1 MTGIPL
7 LKMKKYSAF
16 LICSMMSLAACQQ
29 NGSQGIRVVD
39 SIHYDTSSG
48 EQYLPEGFIE
58 YDSVRF
64 SDGSYVTYRMQE
76 APMNSLTEF
85 VDAEGRTIAT
95 LSQASECEPQVIIYR
110 YRSDGQLAGLLYFDE
125 PVELQGGMQEN
136 YRDWFGEEVGKDFYE
151 AFRLRIETMDYD
163 HPDSVLYHSVSLS
176 YDDEGK
182 ARKATDTRTGRT
194 IEAPDGYWLDAE
206 VTPAAYFWMSDLRGG
221 RYFFKVCVCPEE
233 PWPVEYTL
241 MRYAD
246 FIPAQEETYKDGVLT
261 RVVLY
266 PSTEDGDMYQEMR
279 TRESRDGQTI
289 YKKTFCHQPD
299 TLKRIWHEGR
309 LVREQTISPYGTIL
323 EQTDYEYALP
333 ASIVRVTREKLDYA
347 SRQMRRVEEFTTSL
361 EEMDDE
367 DDEMRPMKDDIDWS
381 NVYE

>member
-1 MTGIPL
+1 MTGILL

-16 LICSMMSLAACQQ
+16 VICGMMSMAACQQ

-76 APMNSLTEF
+76 APMNRLTEF

-95 LSQASECEPQVIIYR
+95 LSQASECDPQVIIYR
-110 YRSDGQLAGLLYFDE
+110 YRSDGQLASLLYFDE

-136 YRDWFGEEVGKDFYE
+136 YRDWMGDEAGKDFYE
-151 AFRLRIETMDYD
+151 TFRHRIETMDYD
-163 HPDSVLYHSVSLS
+163 HPDSVLYHSVILS
-176 YDDEGK
+176 YDDYGC
-182 ARKATDTRTGRT
+182 ARKAMDTRTGRT
-194 IEAPDGYWLDAE
+194 IEAPDGYWLDVE

-221 RYFFKVCVCPEE
+221 RYFFKVCVCPGE
-233 PWPVEYTL
+233 PLPVEYTL

-261 RVVLY
+261 KVVMY
-266 PSTEDGDMYQEMR
+266 PSTEDEGSYQEMR
-279 TRESRDGQTI
+279 TCETRDGQTV
-289 YKKTFCHQPD
+289 YKRTYCHQPD
-299 TLKRIWHEGR
+299 TLKRIWHDGR
-309 LVREQTISPYGTIL
+309 LVREQSISPYGTVL
-323 EQTDYEYALP
+323 EQKDYDY
-333 ASIVRVTREKLDYA
+333 SIPSSQVRAMTMKLDYA
-347 SRQMRRVEEFTTSL
+347 SRQLKRVGEFVTTL
-361 EEMDDE
+361 EEIGTE
-367 DDEMRPMKDDIDWS
+367 DDEMRPMKDEIDWC

>member
-1 MTGIPL
+1 MTGILL

-16 LICSMMSLAACQQ
+16 VICSMMSLAACQQ

-64 SDGSYVTYRMQE
+64 SDGSCVTYRMQE

-95 LSQASECEPQVIIYR
+95 LSQASECDPQVIIYR
-110 YRSDGQLAGLLYFDE
+110 YRSDGQLASLLYFDE

-136 YRDWFGEEVGKDFYE
+136 YRDWFGDEAGKDFYE
-151 AFRLRIETMDYD
+151 TFRHRIDSMDYD
-163 HPDSVLYHSVSLS
+163 HPDTVLYHSVILS

-182 ARKATDTRTGRT
+182 ARKAMDTRTGRT

-233 PWPVEYTL
+233 PWPAEYTL

-261 RVVLY
+261 RVVMF
-266 PSTEDGDMYQEMR
+266 PSTENGGRYQEIR
-279 TRESRDGQTI
+279 TRETRDGQTI
-289 YKKTFCHQPD
+289 YKRTYCYQPD
-299 TLKRIWHEGR
+299 TLKRIWRDGR
-309 LVREQTISPYGTIL
+309 LVREQSISPYGTVL
-323 EQTDYEYALP
+323 EQKDYDY
-333 ASIVRVTREKLDYA
+333 SIPSSQVRAMTMKLDYA
-347 SRQMRRVEEFTTSL
+347 SRQLKRAGEFVTTL
-361 EEMDDE
+361 EEIGTE
-367 DDEMRPMKDDIDWS
+367 DDEMRPMKDEIDWC